1 MSIKLGIVMDPIE
14 KIKIEKDT
22 SFAILQAAQKR
33 GWQIYYMQQKDLFL
47 KDGQV
52 FGRVRLLSVQ
62 YDQDKW
68 FEFEAEQILPLT
80 ELDVI
85 LMRKDPP
92 FDMNYIYTT
101 YLLEQA
107 ERHGV
112 SVINKPQ
119 GLRDANEKLFT
130 SWFAH
135 CCPSTFVSSDPA
147 LLKEFVQTEETVI
160 LKPLDG
166 MGGKHVLQLKKGDVN
181 SSVLMDMLTKSAH
194 EPIMAQR
201 FIPEITDGDKR
212 IIMINGEPIPYAL
225 ARIPANGEIRGNIAA
240 GGSVRGQPL
249 SERDKWICNEVGP
262 TLKAKGL
269 LFVGLDVIGD
279 YLTEINVTSPTCVC
293 ELEKQFGLNI
303 CDQFLDVVTNRL
315 S

>member
-1 MSIKLGIVMDPIE
+1 MTVKLGIVMDPIE
-14 KIKIEKDT
+14 NIKIAKDT

-33 GWQIYYMQQKDLFL
+33 GWQLYYMQQKDLFL
-47 KDGQV
+47 QDGKV
-52 FGRVRLLSVQ
+52 FGRVHLLTVK
-62 YDQDKW
+62 YDPQHW
-68 FEFEAEQILPLT
+68 FELHAEQVLPLT
-80 ELDVI
+80 ELNVI

-112 SVINKPQ
+112 VVINKPQ

-135 CCPSTFVSSDPA
+135 CCPPTLVSSDPA
-147 LLKEFVQTEETVI
+147 LLKKFLAEQKNII

-166 MGGKHVLQLKKGDVN
+166 MGGKHILQLKQGDVN
-181 SSVLMDMLTKSAH
+181 SSVVMDMLTKSGK

-201 FIPEITDGDKR
+201 FIPEIIYGDKR
-212 IIMINGEPIPYAL
+212 IIMINGEPVPYAL
-225 ARIPANGEIRGNIAA
+225 ARIPAAGEIRGNIAA
-240 GGSVRGQPL
+240 GGSVKGQPL
-249 SERDKWICNEVGP
+249 SDRDKWICQQVGP
-262 TLKAKGL
+262 KLKEKGL

-279 YLTEINVTSPTCVC
+279 YLTEVNVTSPTCVC
-293 ELEKQFGLNI
+293 ELEKLFKLKI
-303 CDQFLDVVTNRL
+303 CDQFLDEIAC
-315 S
+315 